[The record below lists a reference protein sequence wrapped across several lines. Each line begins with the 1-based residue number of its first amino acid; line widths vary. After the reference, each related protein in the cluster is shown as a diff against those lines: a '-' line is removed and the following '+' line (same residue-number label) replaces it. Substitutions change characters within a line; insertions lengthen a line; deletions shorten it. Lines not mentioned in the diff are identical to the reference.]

1 MASKSFNQGIDYFA
15 LETATS
21 NALKVKSSAENQSG
35 QTATGPNTEG
45 DAAAVDAWGDTA
57 APSAEDDVVGP
68 IAHDPTAD
76 SNPTTIF
83 TLGTLISAA
92 NSKIYIGGTARPVVL
107 GTLSISTQNG
117 SAPKVSASGQAVQAG
132 ASAALRTYILPAI
145 SLSTRHRAQD
155 FLALCTIKKGN
166 STADPKTDYG
176 LESVNG
182 NFPIEFTL
190 AQPKGVLENYDLHA
204 GMVTVDYDMHW
215 YGHGGTPDALI
226 EPTIELVSSIDLKV
240 GTNTVT
246 VAPVMSAP
254 KTKNCPENGYVQYTW
269 KVSFPLIGKD
279 A

>member
-45 DAAAVDAWGDTA
+45 DVAAVDAYGETA
-57 APSAEDDVVGP
+57 APSAEYDVVGA
-68 IAHDPTAD
+68 IAHNPTAD

-83 TLGTLISAA
+83 TLGTLVTAA
-92 NSKIYIGGTARPVVL
+92 NSHLSVGGVARPVVL
-107 GTLSISTQNG
+107 GTISISTQNG
-117 SAPKVSASGQAVQAG
+117 SAPTVSASGQAVQAG
-132 ASAALRTYILPAI
+132 VSAALRTYVLPAI
-145 SLSTRHRAQD
+145 SLSPRHRAQD
-155 FLALCTIKKGN
+155 FLSLCTIKKSG
-166 STADPKTDYG
+166 SAADPVTDYG
-176 LESVNG
+176 LESVNA
-182 NFPIEFTL
+182 NFPVEFTL
-190 AQPKGVLENYDLHA
+190 AQPKGVLANYDLHA
-204 GMVTVDYDMHW
+204 GMATVDFTMNW

-226 EPTIELVSSIDLKV
+226 EPTIEVVSSLDLKV

-254 KTKNCPENGYVQYTW
+254 KTKSCPAGGYVQYTW
-269 KVSFPLIGKD
+269 QVSFPLLGKD